1 MQALGPAPPPG
12 WQGPSE
18 HLPLNEAAVLRG
30 HEGPVLVV
38 RFNPKGTYCLSGGK
52 VRRLGWLACLLRSG
66 LSTLLSPL
74 GNPVKLTLRRT
85 APSGCGTRTA
95 ASRSRPTPGTA
106 TTCGALP

>member
-52 VRRLGWLACLLRSG
+52 VRA
-66 LSTLLSPL
+66 
-74 GNPVKLTLRRT
+74 RRT
-85 APSGCGTRTA
+85 GSAWPA
-95 ASRSRPTPGTA
+95 QPATPPLDPAG
-106 TTCGALP
+106 